1 MNHSG
6 IKEGI
11 WEFRRRLKDGNF
23 ISTIW
28 IIEEILNSKDLADEG
43 KAMKH
48 CVYSY
53 DERIAS
59 GKVSIWS
66 LQKDS
71 ERKLTVEVENS
82 SRTIVQAREKY
93 NRLPDKKEMKI
104 LNKWA
109 SKKKLIVKIP
119 TW

>member
-1 MNHSG
+1 MNLLVSRKVYG
-6 IKEGI
+6 NLE
-11 WEFRRRLKDGNF
+11 EDLKMAILF
-23 ISTIW
+23 TIW
-28 IIEEILNSKDLADEG
+28 IIEEILNSKNLADED

-59 GKVSIWS
+59 GKVSIGS

-82 SRTIVQAREKY
+82 SRIIVQARVKY
-93 NRLPDKKEMKI
+93 NCLPDKKEMKI

-109 SKKKLIVKIP
+109 SKNK
-119 TW
+119 